1 MSSKAYQLHKHWF
14 ERAVLV
20 LLVTGLADCAAAF
33 APRPL
38 LWCSLIAGT
47 LPLTLIFF
55 VAFPL
60 MREQSPKS

>member
-1 MSSKAYQLHKHWF
+1 MSSVAYQVHKHWF
-14 ERAVLV
+14 LRAVLV
-20 LLVTGLADCAAAF
+20 LLVTGLAACAAAF

-55 VAFPL
+55 VAFPA
-60 MREQSPKS
+60 MREQGAK